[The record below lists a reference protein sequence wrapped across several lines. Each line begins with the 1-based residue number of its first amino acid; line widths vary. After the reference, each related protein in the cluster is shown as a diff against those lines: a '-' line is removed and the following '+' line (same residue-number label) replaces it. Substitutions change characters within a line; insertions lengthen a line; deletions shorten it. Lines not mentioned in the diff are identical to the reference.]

1 MAGGCLRTANAL
13 RARARSPIVK
23 VIFQFPNEQLEP
35 EGVMKTRATLCRFQV
50 KLLSYGNSY
59 YIDRIAEL
67 ESALRRKPK
76 ALQLEMI
83 GDGEIPADTALLIR
97 SILMGRSPKTR
108 LISSAR
114 SSLQN
119 GAVLVWLMGDVRT
132 IRDDARLYLRRVDL
146 PDEDEVEP
154 KQNEPSYRDSYSEI
168 DPEEADYAQVLQ
180 IINEYLPVK
189 ELVGR
194 IIRVPLL
201 KQFGLVENEHVDV
214 FLATAF
220 GKSEPAL
227 VAR

>member
-1 MAGGCLRTANAL
+1 
-13 RARARSPIVK
+13 
-23 VIFQFPNEQLEP
+23 
-35 EGVMKTRATLCRFQV
+35 MKTRSRLCRFQL

-59 YIDRIAEL
+59 YIDRIAQL

-108 LISSAR
+108 LVTSAR

-119 GAVLVWLMGDVRT
+119 GSVLVWLMGDVRT

-146 PDEDEVEP
+146 SEEDEAEQ

-180 IINEYLPVK
+180 IINEYLPGQGTGWPDHPRAAAEAVR
-189 ELVGR
+189 LG
-194 IIRVPLL
+194 
-201 KQFGLVENEHVDV
+201 
-214 FLATAF
+214 
-220 GKSEPAL
+220 
-227 VAR
+227 